1 MFPQH
6 SMSLPSGFRIH
17 QTEPSTL
24 HSTTS
29 TTFSK
34 THYTSSPIG
43 NPCSLATTQVHVQEH
58 LHLSSHTSSLPY
70 QQNSEKHSSTS
81 PSILVLPEYN
91 QQPSTQAQTT
101 SISNMPKKHP
111 STLRIVFQN
120 INGIPHHSANLKVD
134 SLKAFMDE
142 NGVDIFGISKVNK
155 A

>member
-1 MFPQH
+1 MSHQRGGMFPQH

-43 NPCSLATTQVHVQEH
+43 NPCSLVTTQVHIQEH

-70 QQNSEKHSSTS
+70 QQNSEKHLSTS
-81 PSILVLPEYN
+81 PSILVSLEYN

-101 SISNMPKKHP
+101 SISNMPKNTPVPYVLSSKILMV
-111 STLRIVFQN
+111 SLLILQTRNSIV
-120 INGIPHHSANLKVD
+120 
-134 SLKAFMDE
+134 
-142 NGVDIFGISKVNK
+142 
-155 A
+155 